1 MIARRPPACL
11 AALLP
16 LLLLAACSLESA
28 ATPLA
33 QRPEG
38 PVLDE
43 ADIFAP
49 AAEAALDKDLTEY
62 WRASGVAL
70 VVVTDASL
78 DGETIEHVA
87 NETFNEWGIGDET
100 TQCGLLVL
108 VAPEERSV
116 RIEVGYG
123 LENDVSDVRAKR
135 IIENAMIPLY
145 RAGDLAGGT
154 LAGVEELKRAAP
166 HPPQCREGAPT

>member
-1 MIARRPPACL
+1 MIGRRTPARL

-16 LLLLAACSLESA
+16 LLLAACALPDA
-28 ATPLA
+28 ATQVA
-33 QRPEG
+33 QRPDG

-43 ADIFAP
+43 ADIFTP
-49 AAEAALDKDLTEY
+49 VAETALAKNLTDY
-62 WRASGVAL
+62 WRESGVAL

-78 DGETIEHVA
+78 DGESIEHVA
-87 NETFNEWGIGDET
+87 NETFNAWGIGDEQT
-100 TQCGLLVL
+100 KCGLLVL

-116 RIEVGYG
+116 RIEVGLG

-145 RAGDLAGGT
+145 RAGDLAAGT

-166 HPPQCREGAPT
+166 NPPQCREGAPS